1 MDTMPK
7 LYLFPIEVE
16 SRDLARQYSEQIVD
30 EIRSSYPFSCEYFEP
45 VNAINIT
52 SDRNGTQFVQFQPEL
67 LCAFQASN
75 VAKSSKNVRDLV
87 SVVTNCLTTKGVKH
101 KSPMEFPL

>member
-1 MDTMPK
+1 MPK
-7 LYLFPIEVE
+7 LYLFPIEAE

-67 LCAFQASN
+67 PCAFQASD
-75 VAKSSKNVRDLV
+75 VAKSHKSVRDLV
-87 SVVTNCLTTKGVKH
+87 SVVISALSSKGVKH
-101 KSPMEFPL
+101 KSPIEFPL